1 MLLESLTIPA
11 EDFHRGTGWE
21 IKPEGACRD
30 EQCFPL
36 PDTATTR
43 DGRVDV
49 PAVAEHLGMPMAHD
63 EQHGLWA
70 IGPVSGG
77 RRVLDSVQ
85 MPDLV
90 LPDFD
95 GGAFDFSTL
104 RGRKVALV
112 AWASW

>member
-1 MLLESLTIPA
+1 MPIDHLDLTLD
-11 EDFHRGTGWE
+11 EFHRLTGWE

-30 EQCFPL
+30 EQCVPL
-36 PDTATTR
+36 PDTAITR
-43 DGRVDV
+43 DGRVDMPV
-49 PAVAEHLGMPMAHD
+49 VAERLGMPIAHD

-70 IGPVSGG
+70 IGPASGG

-85 MPDLV
+85 MPELV